1 MTDHR
6 SHRETASPL
15 PGPFRLAAL
24 VRFDAWVSCYFL
36 VFPALSMV
44 GGTAITAIAPH
55 ASPTVVLTASAAYFT
70 PLLLAFGFA
79 LWRMAGLRKIASIG
93 YVMAV
98 DRSLNPFERMHY
110 RSEIAWR
117 GRRSTPLLR
126 RDVVEALM
134 IMRWHIR
141 QARLDAIGSA
151 QEASLAGVLSGA
163 R

>member
-1 MTDHR
+1 MTDHI
-6 SHRETASPL
+6 SHREIASPSSR
-15 PGPFRLAAL
+15 PFLLAAL
-24 VRFDAWVSCYFL
+24 VRFDAWVRCYFL

-55 ASPTVVLTASAAYFT
+55 VSPTVVLTTSVAYFT
-70 PLLLAFGFA
+70 PLLLVGGFA
-79 LWRMAGLRKIASIG
+79 LLRVAGLRRIASIG
-93 YVMAV
+93 YVMAI
-98 DRSLNPFERMHY
+98 DRSLNSFERMHY

-126 RDVVEALM
+126 RDVADALM

-141 QARLDAIGSA
+141 HARLDAIGSA
-151 QEASLAGVLSGA
+151 QKAALAGVLSGP